1 MIHHHAEHKKLPE
14 RKRHRMK
21 KFFFQLWLLLI
32 LFSPAQVVEPVL
44 NASGNQTEI
53 DLLLLFTHDL
63 HSYFL
68 PHRVLTGDGQQV
80 EQGGYARLAYLINEQ
95 RRRYPEK
102 IVLVDAGDFS
112 MGTLFHTAFMT
123 EAFELRLMGKMG
135 YAATTFGNHEF
146 DFHPEGL
153 AKMLNTA
160 RSRSQRLPQ
169 IVASNLIVNGGH
181 PGDAALRQALADYPV
196 RDYMVLERNGLR
208 IGLFGLMGKDAADD
222 APFAKPVMFADP
234 VEASKKTVAVL
245 KNREKADLIICLS
258 HSGTSANTEKSEDEI
273 LARAVP
279 QIDVIV
285 SGHTHTVLKTPIII
299 GRTMIVSG
307 GSYGRYLGS
316 LGIRFDRF
324 KGASLASYELKHVSS
339 ETPEDR
345 AIQEEIAGYEKIVNR
360 RFLARYDLTP
370 GDVIAESDFSM
381 EVLESMHR
389 HPRETGLGNL
399 IVDAY
404 REAVKQAEGPDY
416 RHVHFALQPLGV
428 IRDSLLKG
436 KITARDVFRVLS
448 LGIGPDRIPGYP
460 LVSFYISGKE
470 LKAILEVHT
479 TIAPMHNQNAYLQ
492 VSGVKFTY
500 NPRRIWFD
508 RVTSV
513 WVEDEKGV
521 YQPLDQTKL
530 YRACANLYTAALI
543 DYISS
548 VSFGLIHVVPK
559 DSSGKR
565 LTDLNS
571 SIVYAN
577 NTGELKEWQALALY
591 LRSFQERQRSQTA
604 KIPLKYSKP
613 EGRYLAQPSCNPVKI
628 FSKGNMLTQVFLV
641 SVILIFMI
649 CILIVYAFCQ
659 KNRKHP

>member
-1 MIHHHAEHKKLPE
+1 
-14 RKRHRMK
+14 MK
-21 KFFFQLWLLLI
+21 KIFLQFFLLLV
-32 LFSPAQVVEPVL
+32 LFGLLPVAGIFNPVAAEESAR

-53 DLLLLFTHDL
+53 DLMLLFTNDL

-68 PHRVLTGDGQQV
+68 PHRVLTEDGRQTV
-80 EQGGYARLAYLINEQ
+80 QGGYARLACMINEQ
-95 RRRYPEK
+95 RRLHPAK
-102 IVLVDAGDFS
+102 TLLVDAGDFS

-135 YAATTFGNHEF
+135 YAATTFGNHDF

-153 AKMLNTA
+153 AKMLTAA
-160 RSRSQRLPQ
+160 RSKSQILPQ
-169 IVASNLIVNGGH
+169 IVASNLIVNGDH
-181 PGDAALRQALADYPV
+181 PGDKTLKQALNDYPV

-208 IGLFGLMGKDAADD
+208 IGLFGIMGKDAADD

-234 VEASKKTVAVL
+234 VEASKKTVAIL
-245 KNREKADLIICLS
+245 KNREKADLVICLS
-258 HSGTSANTEKSEDEI
+258 HSGTSADAKKSEDEI

-299 GRTMIVSG
+299 GRTIIVSG
-307 GSYGRYLGS
+307 GRYGRYLGS

-324 KGASLASYELKHVSS
+324 KGASLASYDLRHVSS
-339 ETPEDR
+339 EIPEDK
-345 AIQEEIAGYEKIVNR
+345 AVQEAIAGYEKIVNR
-360 RFLARYDLTP
+360 DFLAHYDLTFE
-370 GDVIAESDFSM
+370 DVIAESDFSM
-381 EVLESMHR
+381 ESLESMHR

-436 KITARDVFRVLS
+436 KITVSDVFRVLS

-470 LKAILEVHT
+470 LKDILEVHT
-479 TIAPMHNQNAYLQ
+479 TIAPMHKKDAYLQ

-513 WVEDEKGV
+513 LVEDEKGV
-521 YQPLDQTKL
+521 YQPLDQAKL

-543 DYISS
+543 DYVSS
-548 VSFGLIHVVPK
+548 VSFGLIHVLPK
-559 DSSGKR
+559 DSSGRR
-565 LTDLNS
+565 LTDLNTA
-571 SIVYAN
+571 IVYMKK
-577 NTGELKEWQALALY
+577 TGELKEWLALALY
-591 LRSFQERQRSQTA
+591 LRSFQQPQRSQTA

-613 EGRYLAQPSCNPVKI
+613 EGRYLAQPSCNPVRI
-628 FSKGNMLTQVFLV
+628 FSKGNILTHVFLV
-641 SVILIFMI
+641 SVILLLMI
-649 CILIVYAFCQ
+649 CGLIVYIFVKKMEKISK
-659 KNRKHP
+659 KNSR

>member
-1 MIHHHAEHKKLPE
+1 
-14 RKRHRMK
+14 MK
-21 KFFFQLWLLLI
+21 KIFLQFFLLLV
-32 LFSPAQVVEPVL
+32 LFGLLPVAGIFNPVAAEESAR

-53 DLLLLFTHDL
+53 DLMLLFTNDL

-68 PHRVLTGDGQQV
+68 PHRVLTEDGRQTV
-80 EQGGYARLAYLINEQ
+80 QGGYARLACMINEQ
-95 RRRYPEK
+95 RRLHPAK
-102 IVLVDAGDFS
+102 TLLVDAGDFS

-135 YAATTFGNHEF
+135 YAATTLGNHDF

-153 AKMLNTA
+153 AKMLTAA
-160 RSRSQRLPQ
+160 RSKSQILPQ
-169 IVASNLIVNGGH
+169 IVASNLIVNGDH
-181 PGDAALRQALADYPV
+181 PGDKTLKQALNDYPV

-208 IGLFGLMGKDAADD
+208 IGLFGIMGKDAADD

-234 VEASKKTVAVL
+234 VEASKKTVAIL
-245 KNREKADLIICLS
+245 KNREKADLVICLS
-258 HSGTSANTEKSEDEI
+258 HSGTSADAKKSEDEI

-299 GRTMIVSG
+299 GRTIIVSG
-307 GSYGRYLGS
+307 GRYGRYLGS

-324 KGASLASYELKHVSS
+324 KGASLASYDLRHVSS
-339 ETPEDR
+339 EIPEDK
-345 AIQEEIAGYEKIVNR
+345 AVQEAIAGYEKIVNR
-360 RFLARYDLTP
+360 DFLAHYDLTFE
-370 GDVIAESDFSM
+370 DVIAESDFSM
-381 EVLESMHR
+381 ESLESMHR

-436 KITARDVFRVLS
+436 KITVSDVFRVLS

-470 LKAILEVHT
+470 LKDILEVHT
-479 TIAPMHNQNAYLQ
+479 TIAPMHKKDAYLQ

-513 WVEDEKGV
+513 WVADEKGV

-543 DYISS
+543 DYVSS

-571 SIVYAN
+571 SIVSMKK
-577 NTGELKEWQALALY
+577 TGEIKEWLALALY
-591 LRSFQERQRSQTA
+591 LRSFQEPQHLQTA

-613 EGRYLAQPSCNPVKI
+613 EGRYLAQPSCNPVRI
-628 FSKGNMLTQVFLV
+628 FSKGNILTKVFLV
-641 SVILIFMI
+641 SVILLLMI
-649 CILIVYAFCQ
+649 CGLIVYVFVKKMKKISK
-659 KNRKHP
+659 KNPR